1 MTQKRVSFEVA
12 RALKEAGYPQDKETL
27 VYLTAPCCGV
37 NPGNIA
43 SLKVMSL
50 YDVGNNFVAAPSYID
65 AWLWLWREKGIMV
78 DTSQIGGKV
87 DAEVYTSDEEVLY
100 VGNELHDDPE
110 EAITKAIDCLV
121 ENKLLK

>member
-1 MTQKRVSFEVA
+1 MAQKIVIFEVA
-12 RALKEAGYPQDKETL
+12 KALKEAGYPQEQASL
-27 VYLTAPCCGV
+27 VYVQEVL
-37 NPGNIA
+37 
-43 SLKVMSL
+43 L
-50 YDVGNNFVAAPSYID
+50 YSSCTQFDDKDIAAPSYLS

-110 EAITKAIDCLV
+110 EAIAKAIEYLV
-121 ENKLLK
+121 NNNLLV